1 MNEKILLVEDD
12 VALASL
18 VSRYLTSHG
27 MQVFLLHH
35 GVSVPRVVQRER
47 PDAVILDIMLPDVD
61 GLSVL
66 RKLREFWRGPVLM
79 LTALGEDSDMVAG
92 LEIGADDYI
101 VKPVTPRVL
110 LARVRALLRRS
121 SNDLEAEMIDL
132 GSLRIDAQGRTA
144 ILDGISLDLTTAEF
158 DLLLLLARRAGRV
171 QERARLLEEV
181 RGIDFISFDRSV
193 DVLVSRLRKKLG
205 DHSDLI
211 KTVQGVGYCLSPG
224 KNGSR

>member
-1 MNEKILLVEDD
+1 VNEKILLVEDD

-27 MQVFLLHH
+27 MQVFLLHQ

-181 RGIDFISFDRSV
+181 RGIDFNSFDRSV

-205 DHSDLI
+205 GHGHLI

-224 KNGSR
+224 NDGSR

>member
-27 MQVFLLHH
+27 FQVFLLHQ
-35 GVSVPRVVQRER
+35 GATVPRVVQRER
-47 PDAVILDIMLPDVD
+47 PDAVILDVMLPDVD
-61 GLSVL
+61 GLTVL
-66 RKLREFWRGPVLM
+66 KKLREFWRGPVLM

-121 SNDLEAEMIDL
+121 SNDLEADMVDL
-132 GSLRIDAQGRTA
+132 GALRLDAQGRTA
-144 ILDGISLDLTTAEF
+144 FLNGLPLDLTTAEF

-171 QERARLLEEV
+171 QDRARLVEEV
-181 RGIDFISFDRSV
+181 RGIDYNSFDRSV

-205 DHSDLI
+205 GHGDLI
-211 KTVQGVGYCLSPG
+211 KTVQGVGYCLNPG
-224 KNGSR
+224 KTGSQ